1 MKKSYILTAILSVVA
16 IHASIAQSVT
26 ASGTVKDEK
35 GKAVQSALVQEAD
48 TKTATYTDSLGFFSL
63 PLKDKVEII
72 VSAKGY
78 KDEKVSLKDNVVVIL
93 KTGKSSIGGLTLADP
108 DKIVSGTPKTN
119 REQGFTYTNVSGT
132 DRSSRGGGMFFN
144 VSVKENTKGSRYLV
158 GDGWAKGYV
167 VDNTGTKVTNE
178 NYNYN
183 YDKINGSLLLT
194 QDKRAAVDVDRD
206 RIKSFTIY
214 NKLDQPETYQLITAI
229 NPTHYTQVL
238 SDGSNYKVYKF
249 TKTTF
254 VKSDFKTDGMT
265 STGNRYDEYVD
276 EPTYYVL
283 NVKTSALQKISLKA
297 KAIKQVFAAD
307 ADKVKAYFSDHA
319 DDDINDTFL
328 SNLADSL
335 N

>member
-1 MKKSYILTAILSVVA
+1 MKKNIAFAVLLIATAKFSV
-16 IHASIAQSVT
+16 AQSIT
-26 ASGTVKDEK
+26 ASGTVKNEK
-35 GKAVQSALVQEAD
+35 GEAVRSALVQESD
-48 TKTATYTDSLGFFSL
+48 TKTVTYTDSLGFFTL
-63 PLKDKVEII
+63 PVKSANEQIV

-78 KDEKVSLKDNVVVIL
+78 KDEKVLAKDNNIVVVL
-93 KTGKSSIGGLTLADP
+93 KPGKSGVKEMTPGDP
-108 DKIVSGTPKTN
+108 DKIVNSAGGVNTT
-119 REQGFTYTNVSGT
+119 QGYS
-132 DRSSRGGGMFFN
+132 FFN
-144 VSVKENTKGSRYLV
+144 VSSAGGGNLFNISRKEDTKGSRYLV

-167 VDNTGTKVTNE
+167 VDKTGATVKND
-178 NYNYN
+178 NFAYN

-206 RIKSFTIY
+206 QIKSFTIY

-238 SDGSNYKVYKF
+238 SDGSKYKVYKY

-265 STGNRYDEYVD
+265 STGNHYDEYVD

>member
-1 MKKSYILTAILSVVA
+1 MKKYILSAMVCVA
-16 IHASIAQSVT
+16 AVQFVMAQSIT
-26 ASGTVKDEK
+26 GTVKNEK
-35 GKAVQSALVQEAD
+35 GEAVRSALIQEEAD

-63 PLKDKVEII
+63 PLKSNTALLVI
-72 VSAKGY
+72 AKGY
-78 KDEKVSLKDNVVVIL
+78 QDEKVNAKDNLVVVL
-93 KTGKSSIGGLTLADP
+93 KPGKSSLKALSLDDP
-108 DKIVSGTPKTN
+108 AKAKTSGAPLNST
-119 REQGFTYTNVSGT
+119 QGYS
-132 DRSSRGGGMFFN
+132 FFN
-144 VSVKENTKGSRYLV
+144 VSASRSGGNLFNVSTKEDTKGSRYLV

-167 VDNTGTKVTNE
+167 VDKNGASIKND
-178 NYNYN
+178 NFSYN

-206 RIKSFTIY
+206 QIKSFTIY
-214 NKLDQPETYQLITAI
+214 DKLDQPQTYELVTSID
-229 NPTHYTQVL
+229 PTHYSQVL
-238 SDGSNYKVYKF
+238 SNGSKYKVYKY

-254 VKSDFKTDGMT
+254 VKSNFQTNGMT

-283 NVKTSALQKISLKA
+283 NVKTSALQKISLKG

-319 DDDINDTFL
+319 DDDINETFL